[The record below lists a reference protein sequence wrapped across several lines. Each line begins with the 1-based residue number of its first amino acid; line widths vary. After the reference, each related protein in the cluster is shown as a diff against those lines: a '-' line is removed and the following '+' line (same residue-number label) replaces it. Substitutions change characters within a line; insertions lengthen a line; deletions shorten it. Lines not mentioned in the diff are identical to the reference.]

1 MSPETARQTSCL
13 FQWWNH
19 LPGQRLALPRL
30 WRTPAHDRRDP
41 GRIRFSLGIAMR
53 ESTACHHGFHHGYD
67 DGMAR
72 PGMRPNLPA
81 GHGRRESAVAFTAG
95 SDASATS
102 QPTTDGGCPAG
113 FTACGRGAATR
124 CYDLSRAV
132 DHCGQCGNACAPGI
146 ACQSSRCQQYQC
158 QGALTFNALPAIP
171 TLYKDTADSPP
182 HFAFP
187 AARTAI
193 SSSVTS
199 TTTPN
204 WISSIL
210 ARVAGRSC

>member
-1 MSPETARQTSCL
+1 MTGGTQGGFASPSASPC
-13 FQWWNH
+13 
-19 LPGQRLALPRL
+19 A
-30 WRTPAHDRRDP
+30 
-41 GRIRFSLGIAMR
+41 
-53 ESTACHHGFHHGYD
+53 
-67 DGMAR
+67 
-72 PGMRPNLPA
+72 NLPLAIMVSIMVTMMGWLAQGCGRTSLLATDA
-81 GHGRRESAVAFTAG
+81 GESAVAFTAG

-146 ACQSSRCQQYQC
+146 ACQSSRCQQHQC